1 MFIVLFYLT
10 KKLRFCFL
18 SDLKS
23 LRLRAIKSFTDLCTI
38 FLPSLS
44 EKNKSCWACG
54 IWNSKGIWNF
64 SLQFISKSQTYTR
77 AFTHTH
83 IYIYIH
89 TYIYD
94 ITLSNFTSHNNFL
107 LDWFLK
113 NPSIKLYVHYVHT
126 KFHVNQMSFT
136 IWSRSSYFMHN
147 FKCKNLRFKY
157 MIDNIVI
164 DLRSSWNFSSM

>member
-113 NPSIKLYVHYVHT
+113 NPSIKLYVHYVFST
-126 KFHVNQMSFT
+126 YIKFRVNQMSFT
-136 IWSRSSYFMHN
+136 IWSRSPYLMHS
-147 FKCKNLRFKY
+147 FP
-157 MIDNIVI
+157 
-164 DLRSSWNFSSM
+164 SM